1 MRRAMP
7 LSEVIEAT
15 GAKPVNIRAPEAVAV
30 TGVCIDSRVVEAGD
44 LFVAL
49 RGNRTDGH
57 HYLQEVFDK
66 GAVAALVEYVP
77 LGAEEMPLLRTPNTV
92 HALGQ
97 LARHYRRQ
105 FDATV
110 IGITGSTGKTTTK
123 EMIAVALEAGYPNA
137 VQKSAGNLNTEL
149 GVPLSLFELDAD
161 CQYMVQE
168 MAMRGRAQ
176 IAYLAEI
183 AEPRVGVITQIGWSH
198 IEQLGSREAIAE
210 AKSELVHALPPDGI
224 AILPRDDKFYEF
236 LRGRCACETIYTFGR
251 HPEAHAR
258 LTEVQLGED
267 YTAGVVSVNL
277 PDVQAR
283 VWLELPYLGEHL
295 LVNATAAVLT
305 AVVLGVAPDAA
316 ARALSHIQLPE
327 MRMALQRQP
336 DGWTLIN
343 DAYNANPDSMRAA
356 LEVLIHQIPARRRI
370 AVLGDMKELGAYSM
384 RLHWSLGRWL
394 AAQPLDYVVLV
405 GSEVL
410 WTAAAAREGGFP
422 PSRLLHFETPQQA
435 RAWLLR
441 TVQKGDCVLLK
452 GSRALGLEQAVM
464 P

>member
-1 MRRAMP
+1 MRRAIR
-7 LSEVIEAT
+7 LSEVVMAT
-15 GAKPVNIRAPEAVAV
+15 GAKPVNIRDLETVAI
-30 TGVCIDSRVVEAGD
+30 TGVCIDSRAVEAGD

-97 LARHYRRQ
+97 LARYYRRQ
-105 FDATV
+105 FDTLV
-110 IGITGSTGKTTTK
+110 IGVTGSTGKTTTK
-123 EMIAVALEAGYPNA
+123 EMIAAALEAGYPNA
-137 VQKSAGNLNTEL
+137 VQKSAGNYNTEL
-149 GVPLSLFELDAD
+149 GVPLTLFELDAD
-161 CQYMVQE
+161 CRFLVQE

-210 AKSELVHALPPDGI
+210 AKSELIQSLPPDGI

-236 LRGRCACETIYTFGR
+236 LRARCACETVYTFGR

-267 YTAGVVSVNL
+267 YTAGVVVLNL

-295 LVNATAAVLT
+295 LMNATAALLT
-305 AVVLGVAPDAA
+305 AV
-316 ARALSHIQLPE
+316 RAG
-327 MRMALQRQP
+327 R
-336 DGWTLIN
+336 
-343 DAYNANPDSMRAA
+343 RA
-356 LEVLIHQIPARRRI
+356 
-370 AVLGDMKELGAYSM
+370 
-384 RLHWSLGRWL
+384 
-394 AAQPLDYVVLV
+394 
-405 GSEVL
+405 
-410 WTAAAAREGGFP
+410 
-422 PSRLLHFETPQQA
+422 
-435 RAWLLR
+435 
-441 TVQKGDCVLLK
+441 
-452 GSRALGLEQAVM
+452 
-464 P
+464 

>member
-1 MRRAMP
+1 MRRAMR

-15 GAKPVNIRAPEAVAV
+15 GAKPLNIRAPETQAI
-30 TGVCIDSRVVEAGD
+30 TGVCTDSRVVEAGD

-57 HYLQEVFDK
+57 QYLQEVLDK

-77 LGAEEMPLLRTPNTV
+77 LGAEELPLLRTPNTV

-105 FDATV
+105 FETTV
-110 IGITGSTGKTTTK
+110 VGITGSTGKTTTK
-123 EMIAVALEAGYPNA
+123 EMLATALEAGYPNA
-137 VQKSAGNLNTEL
+137 VQKNAGNYNTEI
-149 GVPLSLFELDAD
+149 GVPLTLFQLDTD
-161 CQYMVQE
+161 TRFLVQE
-168 MAMRGRAQ
+168 MAMRGRTQ

-210 AKSELVHALPPDGI
+210 AKSELLQSLPPDGM
-224 AILPRDDKFYEF
+224 AIVPRDDKFYEF
-236 LRGRCACETIYTFGR
+236 LRARCACETVYTFGR
-251 HPEAHAR
+251 HSEAHAC

-267 YTAGVVSVNL
+267 YTAGVVVLNL
-277 PDVQAR
+277 PEVQAR

-295 LVNATAAVLT
+295 LLNATAALLT
-305 AVVLGVAPDAA
+305 AVVLGVPPDTA
-316 ARALSHIQLPE
+316 ARALRHTQLPE

-336 DGWTLIN
+336 GGWILIN

-356 LEVLIHQIPARRRI
+356 LQVLAHQIPARRRI

-405 GSEVL
+405 GTEVL

-435 RAWLLR
+435 REWLQR
-441 TVQKGDCVLLK
+441 TVQRGDCVLLK
-452 GSRALGLEQAVM
+452 GSRALGLEQMVA